1 MANTTF
7 NGPVRSENGFESIT
21 KDASTGV
28 ATKHADLHQST
39 GGNSVTA
46 DAAKKAGA
54 LLINSI
60 ATTGFVMKTYQA
72 TVIVANGATTGTE
85 AAIGYP
91 SNFIPMYCC
100 IRNNAVTTTGANI
113 TDVGTAG
120 DPNAYV
126 DGAVLATSAAGTA
139 QIFACNGVAGIGSGG
154 SGTTAGIP
162 LTPDE
167 IMVTMADPGLTGA
180 SVTVTFIGMSF
191 TETLDL
197 A

>member
-7 NGPVRSENGFESIT
+7 SGPVRSENGFETIVKNATTGAVT
-21 KDASTGV
+21 KIADVNGV
-28 ATKHADLHQST
+28 T

-46 DAAKKAGA
+46 DAAVESGA
-54 LLINSI
+54 LFLSSI
-60 ATTGFVMKTYQA
+60 ATDGFVMKTYQA
-72 TVIVANGATTGTE
+72 TVSVTNGNTTGDE
-85 AAIGYP
+85 AAIGFP
-91 SNFIPMYCC
+91 ANFIPMFCVV
-100 IRNNAVTTTGANI
+100 RNTAATTTGGNI

-126 DGAVLATSAAGTA
+126 DGAVLSTSAAGA
-139 QIFACNGVAGIGSGG
+139 QIFACNGVAGVGSGG

-167 IMVTMADPGLTGA
+167 IRVTMADPGASGA
-180 SVTVTFIGMSF
+180 SIVVTFIGITF

-197 A
+197 V

>member
-1 MANTTF
+1 
-7 NGPVRSENGFESIT
+7 
-21 KDASTGV
+21 
-28 ATKHADLHQST
+28 
-39 GGNSVTA
+39 
-46 DAAKKAGA
+46 
-54 LLINSI
+54 
-60 ATTGFVMKTYQA
+60 MKTYQA
-72 TVIVANGATTGTE
+72 TVTVANGATTGDE
-85 AAIGYP
+85 AAIGFP

-100 IRNNAVTTTGANI
+100 IRNNSVTTTGGNI

-126 DGAVLATSAAGTA
+126 DGAVVATSAAGTA

-167 IMVTMADPGLTGA
+167 IRVTMADPGLSAA

>member
-7 NGPVRSENGFESIT
+7 TGPVRSENGFESVT
-21 KDASTGV
+21 KNSTTGV
-28 ATKHADLHQST
+28 VTKHADLHSVT

-46 DAAKKAGA
+46 DASKEAGA
-54 LLINSI
+54 LLLNSI
-60 ATTGFVMKTYQA
+60 ATTGVVMKTYQA
-72 TVIVANGATTGTE
+72 TVTVANGATTGDE
-85 AAIGYP
+85 AAIGFP
-91 SNFIPMYCC
+91 ANFIPMFCV
-100 IRNNAVTTTGANI
+100 IRNNQITTSGGNI

-126 DGAVLATSAAGTA
+126 DGAVLATSAVTS
-139 QIFACNGVAGIGSGG
+139 QIFACNGVAGVGSGG

-167 IMVTMADPGLTGA
+167 IRVTMADPGLSAA
-180 SVTVTFIGMSF
+180 SITVTFVGFTF